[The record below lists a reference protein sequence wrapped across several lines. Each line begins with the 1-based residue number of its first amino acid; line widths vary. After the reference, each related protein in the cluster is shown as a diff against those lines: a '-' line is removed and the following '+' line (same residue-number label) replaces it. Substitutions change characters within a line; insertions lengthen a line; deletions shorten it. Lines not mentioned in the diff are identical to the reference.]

1 MALIENP
8 QITYKCPYARLRHV
22 GITLLTNLAR
32 LTTTTLLHGI
42 FIMVFSIAV
51 HTTLHRGLKSHATL
65 AIFIL
70 IILSF
75 TEATIFWAAKMAF
88 GTIQMCSVLVKNVGM
103 ELSEKMAL
111 SSAATAKLVLIE
123 IYLSPLTWVINDIVV
138 IWRAWV
144 LFPRC
149 QWVMVGPL
157 FFLLVTFVTMLIGL
171 ATAERSQNMFII
183 MSYCSFAASIVTNLL
198 ATLLIAYKLWDY
210 QKATKNL
217 GLKKQQSPVQK
228 VLFLLVESGVIFL
241 ILQLANLLLDLLM
254 PNTPGTAAYYAYVVF
269 GGIYYELVAMYPA
282 LILIIVNKKHSIIET
297 VGFNTV
303 LGSNLNGEGHATS
316 AEHRPATIGHL
327 VFANHPTENN
337 VDSEQLVLTR
347 HPNVP
352 NGLEKSS
359 DSSMV

>member
-1 MALIENP
+1 
-8 QITYKCPYARLRHV
+8 
-22 GITLLTNLAR
+22 
-32 LTTTTLLHGI
+32 
-42 FIMVFSIAV
+42 MVFSIAV
-51 HTTLHRGLKSHATL
+51 HITLCRGLKSHPTL

-75 TEATIFWAAKMAF
+75 TAATIDWAAGMALV
-88 GTIQMCSVLVKNVGM
+88 TIQICSVLVRNVGM

-111 SSAATAKLVLIE
+111 SYAAAAKLCLIDV
-123 IYLSPLTWVINDIVV
+123 YLAPFLWFINDIVV

-144 LFPRC
+144 LFPQR
-149 QWVMVGPL
+149 QWVMIGPL
-157 FFLLVTFVTMLIGL
+157 FFLLVAFVTVSISFAM
-171 ATAERSQNMFII
+171 TEKSQNMWNI
-183 MSYCSFAASIVTNLL
+183 MTNCSLAASTVTNLL

-241 ILQLANLLLDLLM
+241 ILQLANLLLGILT
-254 PNTPGTAAYYAYVVF
+254 PNPGTATYYAYVVF
-269 GGIYYELVAMYPA
+269 SSIYYELVAMYPA
-282 LILIIVNKKHSIIET
+282 LILIIVNKKHSIIDT

-316 AEHRPATIGHL
+316 VEHRPATIGHL
-327 VFANHPTENN
+327 VFANPPTKNS
-337 VDSEQLVLTR
+337 VDNGQLLLTR
-347 HPNVP
+347 HSNVP
-352 NGLEKSS
+352 DGLEKSS

>member
-1 MALIENP
+1 
-8 QITYKCPYARLRHV
+8 
-22 GITLLTNLAR
+22 
-32 LTTTTLLHGI
+32 
-42 FIMVFSIAV
+42 MVFSIAV
-51 HTTLHRGLKSHATL
+51 HTTLHQGLKSHPTL

-75 TEATIFWAAKMAF
+75 TVTTMNWAACMAAV
-88 GTIQMCSVLVKNVGM
+88 TIQICSVLVRNVGM

-111 SSAATAKLVLIE
+111 SNTAITKLDFINLE
-123 IYLSPLTWVINDIVV
+123 LPSFMWFINDIVV

-144 LFPRC
+144 LFPQH
-149 QWVMVGPL
+149 QWVMIGPL
-157 FFLLVTFVTMLIGL
+157 FFLLLTFVTMLI
-171 ATAERSQNMFII
+171 AIAMAVKSQNMSNI
-183 MSYCSFAASIVTNLL
+183 MSTCNFAASIVTNLL

-241 ILQLANLLLDLLM
+241 ILQLANLLLTILT
-254 PNTPGTAAYYAYVVF
+254 NTLGTAAYYAQAVF
-269 GGIYYELVAMYPA
+269 NSIYNELVAMYPA
-282 LILIIVNKKHSIIET
+282 LILIIVNKKHSIIDT

-327 VFANHPTENN
+327 VFANPPTKNN
-337 VDSEQLVLTR
+337 VDNEQLHLTR
-347 HPNVP
+347 HSNVP
-352 NGLEKSS
+352 DGLEKSS
-359 DSSMV
+359 DSCMV

>member
-1 MALIENP
+1 
-8 QITYKCPYARLRHV
+8 
-22 GITLLTNLAR
+22 
-32 LTTTTLLHGI
+32 
-42 FIMVFSIAV
+42 MVFSIAV
-51 HTTLHRGLKSHATL
+51 HTTLCQGLKSYPTL

-75 TEATIFWAAKMAF
+75 TATTICWAAWMAF
-88 GTIQMCSVLVKNVGM
+88 VTIQMCSLLVKNVGM

-111 SSAATAKLVLIE
+111 SDAATAKLYLINL
-123 IYLSPLTWVINDIVV
+123 YLTSFMWFINDIVV

-144 LFPRC
+144 LFPQC
-149 QWVMVGPL
+149 QWVMIGPL
-157 FFLLVTFVTMLIGL
+157 FFLLVTFVTMFIGL
-171 ATAERSQNMFII
+171 AMSERSQNMLTII
-183 MSYCSFAASIVTNLL
+183 LSCSFAASIVTNLL

-241 ILQLANLLLDLLM
+241 ILQLANFLLSILI
-254 PNTPGTAAYYAYVVF
+254 NTPGTAAYYAMDVF
-269 GGIYYELVAMYPA
+269 SSIYYELVAMYPA

-297 VGFNTV
+297 VSFNTV

-316 AEHRPATIGHL
+316 AELQPATIGHL
-327 VFANHPTENN
+327 VFANPPTKNN
-337 VDSEQLVLTR
+337 VDSEQLPLTR
-347 HPNVP
+347 HSNVP
-352 NGLEKSS
+352 DGLKKSS